1 MFPDEFTYVPF
12 GQFTGAG
19 ARVVVGTGANVAG
32 GGATVVM
39 GASVVGA
46 TVVGAAVVDAVW
58 GSVDVVVS
66 AMVEVVAFEAA
77 VLRFVVF
84 F

>member
-12 GQFTGAG
+12 GQLTGAG
-19 ARVVVGTGANVAG
+19 VRVVVGTGANVAG
-32 GGATVVM
+32 GGATVV
-39 GASVVGA
+39 ASEVGA
-46 TVVGAAVVDAVW
+46 TVVGARVVEVVW

-66 AMVEVVAFEAA
+66 ATVEVVAFEAA